1 MSFGNSAAPVRS
13 VTRCR
18 ALAPVLGAVALVASI
33 AVIVVSGVSTSSARI
48 AGTTEADGFL
58 SAGTVVVSQ
67 ATDDTAL
74 LFDADGLYPGAEIT
88 GCVAIRY
95 EGSVPAALRLT
106 ASLDDGS
113 GLDRFIEIRLIEK
126 RTGACPD
133 ADATA
138 SETATDTATRDPGA
152 GTGGRVLYDGN
163 LRAFWQTNRSY
174 STGLEIAGSMTAGD
188 IVVVEA
194 TVTVVDDNRAAGL
207 DTEVTFVFES
217 RPA

>member
-138 SETATDTATRDPGA
+138 SETPTPDPGA

-174 STGLEIAGSMTAGD
+174 STGLEIAASMTAGD

>member
-1 MSFGNSAAPVRS
+1 MSFDNSAAPVRS

-113 GLDRFIEIRLIEK
+113 GLDRFIEIRLVEK
-126 RTGACPD
+126 RTGVCPD

-138 SETATDTATRDPGA
+138 SETPTPDPGA

-174 STGLEIAGSMTAGD
+174 STGLEIAASMTAGD

>member
-1 MSFGNSAAPVRS
+1 MSFDNSAAPVRS

-138 SETATDTATRDPGA
+138 SETPTPDPGA

-174 STGLEIAGSMTAGD
+174 STGLEIAASMTAGD

-207 DTEVTFVFES
+207 DTEVTFAFES